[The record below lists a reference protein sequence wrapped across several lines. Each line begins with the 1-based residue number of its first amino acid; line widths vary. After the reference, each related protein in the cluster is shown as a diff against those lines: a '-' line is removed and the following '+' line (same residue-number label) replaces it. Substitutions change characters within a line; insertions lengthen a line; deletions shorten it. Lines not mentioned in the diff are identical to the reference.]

1 MAKEGRKLKTLEPI
15 NMVSPFIMVNRN
27 GSTNLFKD
35 RIEITEAEK
44 YIKKKRAEGLKGFGM
59 LHLFLAAYV
68 RTVSQRPGINRFIRG
83 QRVYARNGIEIEMTI
98 KKELKLDAA
107 ETCIMAE
114 YKPDATADEIYH
126 IFNGLVEDY
135 KKTNNE
141 NGLDSLLKILRFI
154 PGVLLKFIVHI
165 LKTLDYFGL
174 LPRFL
179 TKLSPFHASFFIT
192 SMGSLGIPPIFH
204 HLYDFG
210 NIPVFLSYGAKYT
223 ENTLKDDGT
232 VEKHRYI
239 DFSVSCDERIC
250 DGHYYA
256 SAFKYLKSIMSKPD
270 VLDNPPEYVVEDI
283 K

>member
-1 MAKEGRKLKTLEPI
+1 MAKEGRKIKSLEPM
-15 NMVSPFIMVNRN
+15 NMVSPFIMVNRM
-27 GSTNLFKD
+27 GSCNYFKD

-59 LHLFLAAYV
+59 LHLLLAAYV

-83 QRVYARNGIEIEMTI
+83 QRIYARNSIEIEMTI
-98 KKELKLDAA
+98 KKELRLDAP

-114 YKPDATADEIYH
+114 YTPDATADDVYH
-126 IFNGLVEDY
+126 IFNGLVEEY
-135 KKTNNE
+135 KKTDE
-141 NGLDSLLKILRFI
+141 ESSFDSVAKILRYI
-154 PGVLLKFIVHI
+154 PGILLKFLVYL

-179 TKLSPFHASFFIT
+179 TKVSPFHASFFIT

-210 NIPVFLSYGAKYT
+210 NLPVFLSYGAKYT
-223 ENTLKDDGT
+223 ENTVNSDGE
-232 VEKHRYI
+232 VENRKYI
-239 DFSVSCDERIC
+239 DFTVSCDERIC

-256 SAFKYLKSIMSKPD
+256 SAFKYLKSLMAHPD
-270 VLDNPPEYVVEDI
+270 VLDNPPENIVEDI

>member
-1 MAKEGRKLKTLEPI
+1 MAKEGRKLKTLDPM

-83 QRVYARNGIEIEMTI
+83 QRVYARNSIEIEMTI
-98 KKELKLDAA
+98 KKELKLDAP
-107 ETCIMAE
+107 ETCIMDE
-114 YKPDATADEIYH
+114 YKPDATADDVYYV
-126 IFNGLVEDY
+126 FNELVEQY
-135 KKTNNE
+135 KKTDDE
-141 NGLDSLLKILRFI
+141 NGLDSLIGILKII
-154 PGVLLKFIVHI
+154 PGIILKFLVHF

-210 NIPVFLSYGAKYT
+210 NIPVFMSYGSKYV
-223 ENTLKDDGT
+223 ENTLNSDGE
-232 VEKHRYI
+232 VEKHKYI
-239 DFSVSCDERIC
+239 DFTITCDERIC

-256 SAFKYLKSIMSKPD
+256 SAFKYLKSLMAHPEM
-270 VLDNPPEYVVEDI
+270 LDNPPEKVIDDI

>member
-1 MAKEGRKLKTLEPI
+1 MAKEGRKIKTIDPMNI
-15 NMVSPFIMVNRN
+15 ISPFIMVNRN

-35 RIEITEAEK
+35 RLEITEAEK

-59 LHLFLAAYV
+59 LHLLLAAYV

-83 QRVYARNGIEIEMTI
+83 QRIYARNSIEIEMTI
-98 KKELKLDAA
+98 KKELKLDAP
-107 ETCIMAE
+107 ETCIMGE
-114 YKPDATADEIYH
+114 YKPEATADEVYQV
-126 IFNGLVEDY
+126 FNDLVEQY
-135 KKTNNE
+135 KKTDDE
-141 NGLDSLLKILRFI
+141 NGLDSLIGILKYI
-154 PGVLLKFIVHI
+154 PGILLKGLVHF

-192 SMGSLGIPPIFH
+192 SMGSLGIPPIYH

-210 NIPVFLSYGAKYT
+210 NIPVFMSYGAKYT
-223 ENTLKDDGT
+223 ENSINSDG
-232 VEKHRYI
+232 ELEEHRYI
-239 DFSVSCDERIC
+239 DFTISCDERIC

-256 SAFKYLKSIMSKPD
+256 SAFKYLKGIIAHPE
-270 VLDNPPEYVVEDI
+270 VLDNPPEKVVEDI

>member
-1 MAKEGRKLKTLEPI
+1 MAKEGRKLKTLDPM

-59 LHLFLAAYV
+59 PHLFLAAYV

-83 QRVYARNGIEIEMTI
+83 QRVYARNSIEIEMTI
-98 KKELKLDAA
+98 KKELKLDAP

-114 YKPDATADEIYH
+114 YKPDATADDVYYV
-126 IFNGLVEDY
+126 FNELVEQY
-135 KKTNNE
+135 KKTDDE
-141 NGLDSLLKILRFI
+141 NGLDSLIGILKII
-154 PGVLLKFIVHI
+154 PGIILKFLVHF

-210 NIPVFLSYGAKYT
+210 NIPVFMSYGSKYV
-223 ENTLKDDGT
+223 ENTLNSDGE
-232 VEKHRYI
+232 VEKHKYI
-239 DFSVSCDERIC
+239 DFTITCDERIC

-256 SAFKYLKSIMSKPD
+256 SAFKYLKSLMAHPEM
-270 VLDNPPEYVVEDI
+270 LDNPPEKVIDDI

>member
-1 MAKEGRKLKTLEPI
+1 MAKEGRKLKTLEPLNI
-15 NMVSPFIMVNRN
+15 VSPFIMVNRN

-59 LHLFLAAYV
+59 LHLFLAGYV

-83 QRVYARNGIEIEMTI
+83 QRIYARNNIEIEMTI
-98 KKELKLDAA
+98 KKELKLDAP
-107 ETCIMAE
+107 ETCIMGE
-114 YKPDATADEIYH
+114 YKPDATADDIYRV
-126 IFNGLVEDY
+126 FNELVEEY
-135 KKTNNE
+135 KKTDNE
-141 NGLDSLLKILRFI
+141 SGLDALIGILRYI
-154 PGVLLKFIVHI
+154 PSILLKFIVHL

-192 SMGSLGIPPIFH
+192 SMGSLGIPPIYH

-210 NIPVFLSYGAKYT
+210 NIPVFMSYGAKYT
-223 ENTLKDDGT
+223 EYSINAKGE
-232 VEKHRYI
+232 VEKHKYI
-239 DFSVSCDERIC
+239 DFTITSDERIC

-256 SAFKYLKSIMSKPD
+256 SAFKYLKSIMAHPE
-270 VLDNPPEYVVEDI
+270 VLDKPPENVVEDI